1 MLTPVPACTLTSLL
15 IRNAAEA
22 RQVLGGVGQVPRYS
36 GWVSCL
42 RSILSAVRAQR
53 VGRDFGLFF
62 CFLVVLVE
70 LLDHHASRDEDV
82 DHDQA
87 EVEETFGQELLGQVH
102 LHGAYVL
109 SERDSRVGG
118 QQAAR

>member
-1 MLTPVPACTLTSLL
+1 MLTPVPACTLTSRL

-42 RSILSAVRAQR
+42 RSVLPAVHAQR
-53 VGRDFGLFF
+53 VGRDFALFF
-62 CFLVVLVE
+62 CLLVVLDQ

-87 EVEETFGQELLGQVH
+87 EVEEAFGQELLGQVN
-102 LHGAYVL
+102 LHGAYIP
-109 SERDSRVGG
+109 S
-118 QQAAR
+118 